1 MLGTITREIPAKT
14 MGSLKSPIKADKGTE
29 AERDIKTNAK
39 VKARVKDREKEKEK
53 EKEKASRNWAVNLS
67 PGGRH

>member
-1 MLGTITREIPAKT
+1 MNEAILKRRTTREIPAKT

-29 AERDIKTNAK
+29 AERAIKTKAK
-39 VKARVKDREKEKEK
+39 DKAKAKDR